1 MDIKLKR
8 LIKDL
13 NNSDDDLRALS
24 AMTLMK
30 LEYPEKEIRQNILNE
45 LIKATQDDNVAVRFF
60 ARKAIDKI
68 SKTEKLVK
76 SGEVNTASI
85 DERLESEDFKERV
98 NAVMDIKNNNMS
110 EYKDKLIG
118 MLSSEEHAFV
128 KASIISSLKLFIT
141 KEEAE
146 ILSPFLSDSD
156 NRVRSNTI
164 EAIEYIKAENAIPA
178 LFSAL
183 SDPDNRIR
191 AVAAKALQNFGE
203 EKVFVE
209 LRKMLESPEEW
220 MKVSAIYALSHIQA
234 GEAIKLLLET
244 ARKASNS
251 DTRTKAIIALANY
264 NDAATYTFL
273 RGLEASGDNVYKET
287 ATKALKLFE
296 DKFGSE
302 FPEKSILEEAESQNV
317 EEVNQASTQQD
328 TGKTDLTSSITKF
341 FRKGKEEAIEL
352 SNKAAINFS
361 ITDTK
366 KELDEHLKTVG
377 NTVFEM
383 YQAGD
388 LELIE
393 LISTGNEIMKM
404 NYFVKKYTEQEAKE
418 AEEKA
423 AGGFLAQI
431 KKFFMSSQEGSN
443 TSENVAKFTKRRDD
457 LIIKL
462 GRLAM
467 KKYAKGDFTP
477 ESMEK
482 PYSVYHR
489 LERKL
494 EEQQKLLENKGNE

>member
-68 SKTEKLVK
+68 RKTEKLVK
-76 SGEVNTASI
+76 SGEVSTASI

-251 DTRTKAIIALANY
+251 DTRIKAIIALANY

-273 RGLEASGDNVYKET
+273 RGLEASGDNAYKET

-302 FPEKSILEEAESQNV
+302 FPEKSILDESEMQNV
-317 EEVNQASTQQD
+317 EDVNQATTQQD

>member
-68 SKTEKLVK
+68 RKTEKLVK
-76 SGEVNTASI
+76 SGEVSTASI